1 MLSGFSAY
9 HHGSPTC
16 LCLKTYKMQSTD
28 LTVRMTRSC
37 LFCSIIKYKIPAV
50 IIYEDENFMALMDKY
65 PINHGHSLVI
75 PRSHHESLLSM
86 TSSEVGKLYSLVST
100 VSKAVISAVH
110 ADGFSIGQN
119 NGRAANQIIPHV
131 HVHIIPR
138 YAGDSREGKW
148 PSRTIGNMQ
157 QLTITS
163 QKIRSVLLA
172 CTDIR
177 LPEA

>member
-1 MLSGFSAY
+1 
-9 HHGSPTC
+9 
-16 LCLKTYKMQSTD
+16 
-28 LTVRMTRSC
+28 MTHSC
-37 LFCSIIKYKIPAV
+37 LFCSIINNKIPAV
-50 IIYEDENFMALMDKY
+50 IIYEDENFVALMDKY

-75 PRSHHESLLSM
+75 PRSHRESLLSM
-86 TSSEVGKLYSLVST
+86 TPSEVGKLYSIVST

-148 PSRTIGNMQ
+148 PSRTIGNIQ
-157 QLTITS
+157 ELTITS

-172 CTDIR
+172 HSDIR
-177 LPEA
+177 MHDP

>member
-1 MLSGFSAY
+1 
-9 HHGSPTC
+9 
-16 LCLKTYKMQSTD
+16 MQSLD
-28 LTVRMTRSC
+28 HTVRMTQSC
-37 LFCSIIKYKIPAV
+37 LFCSIINNKIPAV
-50 IIYEDENFMALMDKY
+50 VIYEDENFVALMDKY

-86 TSSEVGKLYSLVST
+86 TPSEVGKLYSIVST

-148 PSRTIGNMQ
+148 PSRTIGNTKE
-157 QLTITS
+157 LSITS

-172 CTDIR
+172 HSDIR
-177 LPEA
+177 MHEP

>member
-1 MLSGFSAY
+1 
-9 HHGSPTC
+9 
-16 LCLKTYKMQSTD
+16 MQSTD
-28 LTVRMTRSC
+28 HTVSMTQSC
-37 LFCSIIKYKIPAV
+37 LFCSIINNKIPAV
-50 IIYEDENFMALMDKY
+50 IIYEHENFVALMDKY
-65 PINHGHSLVI
+65 PINYGHSLVI

-86 TSSEVGKLYSLVST
+86 TPSEVGKLYSIVST

-148 PSRTIGNMQ
+148 PSRTIGNIQ
-157 QLTITS
+157 ELTITS

-172 CTDIR
+172 HSDIR
-177 LPEA
+177 MHEP

>member
-1 MLSGFSAY
+1 
-9 HHGSPTC
+9 
-16 LCLKTYKMQSTD
+16 
-28 LTVRMTRSC
+28 
-37 LFCSIIKYKIPAV
+37 
-50 IIYEDENFMALMDKY
+50 MALMDKY

-86 TSSEVGKLYSLVST
+86 TPSEVGKPYSIVST
-100 VSKAVISAVH
+100 VSKAVISAFH

-148 PSRTIGNMQ
+148 PSRTIGDPQ
-157 QLTITS
+157 ELTITS

-172 CTDIR
+172 HTDIR
-177 LPEA
+177 ILEP

>member
-1 MLSGFSAY
+1 
-9 HHGSPTC
+9 
-16 LCLKTYKMQSTD
+16 
-28 LTVRMTRSC
+28 MTQSC
-37 LFCSIIKYKIPAV
+37 LFCSIINNKIPAV
-50 IIYEDENFMALMDKY
+50 IIYEDENFVALMDKY

-86 TSSEVGKLYSLVST
+86 TPSEVGKLYSIVST

-148 PSRTIGNMQ
+148 PSRTIGNIQ
-157 QLTITS
+157 ELTITS

-172 CTDIR
+172 HSDIR
-177 LPEA
+177 MHEP

>member
-1 MLSGFSAY
+1 
-9 HHGSPTC
+9 
-16 LCLKTYKMQSTD
+16 MQRTD
-28 LTVRMTRSC
+28 HTVSMTQSC
-37 LFCSIIKYKIPAV
+37 LFCSIINDKIPAV
-50 IIYEDENFMALMDKY
+50 IIYEDENFVALMDKY

-86 TSSEVGKLYSLVST
+86 TPSEVGKLYSIVST

-148 PSRTIGNMQ
+148 PSRTIGNIQ
-157 QLTITS
+157 ELTITS

-172 CTDIR
+172 HSDIR
-177 LPEA
+177 MHEPQ

>member
-1 MLSGFSAY
+1 
-9 HHGSPTC
+9 
-16 LCLKTYKMQSTD
+16 MQSLD
-28 LTVRMTRSC
+28 HTVRMTQSC
-37 LFCSIIKYKIPAV
+37 LFCSIINNKIPAV
-50 IIYEDENFMALMDKY
+50 VIYEDENFVALMDKY

-86 TSSEVGKLYSLVST
+86 TPSEVGKLYSIVST
-100 VSKAVISAVH
+100 ISKAVISAVH

-148 PSRTIGNMQ
+148 PSRTIGNTKE
-157 QLTITS
+157 LSITS

-172 CTDIR
+172 HSDIR
-177 LPEA
+177 MHEP

>member
-1 MLSGFSAY
+1 
-9 HHGSPTC
+9 
-16 LCLKTYKMQSTD
+16 
-28 LTVRMTRSC
+28 
-37 LFCSIIKYKIPAV
+37 
-50 IIYEDENFMALMDKY
+50 MALMDKY

-86 TSSEVGKLYSLVST
+86 TPSEVGKLYSIVST

-110 ADGFSIGQN
+110 ADVFSIGQN

-148 PSRTIGNMQ
+148 PSRTIGDPQ
-157 QLTITS
+157 ELTITS

-172 CTDIR
+172 HTDITI
-177 LPEA
+177 LEP

>member
-1 MLSGFSAY
+1 
-9 HHGSPTC
+9 
-16 LCLKTYKMQSTD
+16 MQSTD

-37 LFCSIIKYKIPAV
+37 LFCSIINNKIPAV

-86 TSSEVGKLYSLVST
+86 TPSEVGMLYSIVST

-148 PSRTIGNMQ
+148 PSRTIGDPQ
-157 QLTITS
+157 ELTITS

-172 CTDIR
+172 HADIR
-177 LPEA
+177 ILEP

>member
-1 MLSGFSAY
+1 
-9 HHGSPTC
+9 
-16 LCLKTYKMQSTD
+16 MQRTD
-28 LTVRMTRSC
+28 HTVSMTQSC
-37 LFCSIIKYKIPAV
+37 LFCSIINNKIPAV
-50 IIYEDENFMALMDKY
+50 IIYEDENSVALMDKY

-86 TSSEVGKLYSLVST
+86 TPSEVGKLYSIVST

-148 PSRTIGNMQ
+148 PSRTIGNIQ
-157 QLTITS
+157 ELTITS

-172 CTDIR
+172 HSDIR
-177 LPEA
+177 MHEP

>member
-1 MLSGFSAY
+1 
-9 HHGSPTC
+9 
-16 LCLKTYKMQSTD
+16 MQSTD
-28 LTVRMTRSC
+28 LTLRMTRSC
-37 LFCSIIKYKIPAV
+37 LFCSIINNKIPAV
-50 IIYEDENFMALMDKY
+50 IIYEDENFIALMDKY

-86 TSSEVGKLYSLVST
+86 TPSEVGKLYSIVSA

-148 PSRTIGNMQ
+148 PSRTIGDPQ
-157 QLTITS
+157 ELTITS

-172 CTDIR
+172 HTDIR
-177 LPEA
+177 ILEP

>member
-1 MLSGFSAY
+1 MDSHQTTSREVWL
-9 HHGSPTC
+9 
-16 LCLKTYKMQSTD
+16 LKTYKMQSAD
-28 LTVRMTRSC
+28 HTVRMTQSC
-37 LFCSIIKYKIPAV
+37 LFCSIINNEIPAV
-50 IIYEDENFMALMDKY
+50 IIYEDENFVALMDKY
-65 PINHGHSLVI
+65 PINHGHSLVL

-86 TSSEVGKLYSLVST
+86 TPSEVGKLYSIVST

-148 PSRTIGNMQ
+148 PSRTIGNTQ
-157 QLTITS
+157 ELTITS

-172 CTDIR
+172 HSDIR
-177 LPEA
+177 MHEP